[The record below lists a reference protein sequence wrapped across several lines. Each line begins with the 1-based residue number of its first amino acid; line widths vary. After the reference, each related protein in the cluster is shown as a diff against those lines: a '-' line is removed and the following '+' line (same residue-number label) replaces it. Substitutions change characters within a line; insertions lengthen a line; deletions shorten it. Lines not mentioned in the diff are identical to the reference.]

1 MSKNI
6 PIGVVAVALFNFA
19 MALLYAAA
27 GFTHPRDLWL
37 VPISLTFTAT
47 GLLGVVVGI
56 KVREL
61 GTRLNALERELSTRP
76 RAQHA

>member
-6 PIGVVAVALFNFA
+6 PIGVIAAALFNFA

-37 VPISLTFTAT
+37 AAISLTFTAT
-47 GLLGVVVGI
+47 GLLGVAVGL
-56 KVREL
+56 KLREL
-61 GTRLNALERELSTRP
+61 GTRLSALERELSTRP

>member
-6 PIGVVAVALFNFA
+6 PIGVIAVAFFNFA

-47 GLLGVVVGI
+47 GLLGVAVGL
-56 KVREL
+56 KLREL
-61 GTRLNALERELSTRP
+61 GTRLSAFERELNTRP
-76 RAQHA
+76 RAQQT

>member
-1 MSKNI
+1 MSKNL
-6 PIGVVAVALFNFA
+6 PLGTLAVALFNFA

-47 GLLGVVVGI
+47 ALLGVAVGL
-56 KVREL
+56 KLREL
-61 GTRLNALERELSTRP
+61 GTRLSTLERELSTRP
-76 RAQHA
+76 AG